1 MLFDRTNLL
10 IDFPLGR
17 YDNVINFGQINGVV
31 YTSEFKNEREVEF
44 SPLKNQEKQ
53 ELLNLFAN
61 QSDETQQ
68 KSLVESLFQ
77 LAGKRAFYP
86 IDDNDVRKYFRR
98 IVEDMTDAQRK
109 HCF

>member
-1 MLFDRTNLL
+1 MR
-10 IDFPLGR
+10 
-17 YDNVINFGQINGVV
+17 QISLTDYFCKG
-31 YTSEFKNEREVEF
+31 
-44 SPLKNQEKQ
+44 L
-53 ELLNLFAN
+53 N